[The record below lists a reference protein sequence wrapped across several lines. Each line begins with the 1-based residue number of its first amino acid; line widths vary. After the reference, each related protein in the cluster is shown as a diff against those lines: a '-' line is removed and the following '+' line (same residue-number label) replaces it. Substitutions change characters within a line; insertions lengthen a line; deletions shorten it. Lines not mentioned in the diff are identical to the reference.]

1 MLSLRNTS
9 KRFKYMK
16 YTKIISPELKDILKS
31 CTSVDQRKEVASKH
45 EISIHTLNS
54 VIEGKRKVNLN
65 NQKCITELLRL
76 SIINARSMHSSLL
89 DYYQDMKQ
97 L

>member
-1 MLSLRNTS
+1 
-9 KRFKYMK
+9 MK
-16 YTKIISPELKDILKS
+16 YTKTISPQLKDILKS
-31 CTSVDQRKEVASKH
+31 CTSVEQRKQVASKH

-65 NQKCITELLRL
+65 NQNCITELLRI
-76 SIINARSMHSSLL
+76 SIVNARNMHYSLL
-89 DYYQDMKQ
+89 DYYQELKQ

>member
-1 MLSLRNTS
+1 
-9 KRFKYMK
+9 MK
-16 YTKIISPELKDILKS
+16 YTKTISTELKDILKS
-31 CTSVDQRKEVASKH
+31 CTTVDQRKLTAIKH

-65 NQKCITELLRL
+65 NQKCITELMR
-76 SIINARSMHSSLL
+76 IAVANARGMHTSLL
-89 DYYQDMKQ
+89 NYYQDLKQ

>member
-1 MLSLRNTS
+1 
-9 KRFKYMK
+9 MK
-16 YTKIISPELKDILKS
+16 YTKTISPELKDILKS
-31 CTSVDQRKEVASKH
+31 CTSVEQRKQVASKH

-65 NQKCITELLRL
+65 NQNCITELLRI
-76 SIINARSMHSSLL
+76 SIVNARNMHYSLL
-89 DYYQDMKQ
+89 DYYQELKQ